1 MSLLVV
7 WVLMLLPLWKG
18 PISLVRSFQF
28 YLPMAMVL
36 NIFLFFCGVSL
47 PGASAGIASLKDSG
61 YSFDYYRLVYFFQ
74 LFYGI
79 SGRFLFLGRLVE
91 RKTFVLPYFYI
102 AFGVIFVLQLL
113 SIIKVA
119 AFNGHFH
126 GLFDADSVQAQSRYL
141 QSYNHELICLSISLT
156 KIPASTFWLMLQYLY
171 LLCLELPYYSLTLE
185 IVASS
190 LAECVPYQSFPRLKI
205 LASRTNFPQNLIL
218 TGLLGLV
225 GIVISICEMKST
237 YYETHMLVY
246 RTYHV
251 SFILIMAFIFI
262 ILPFSFMKTF
272 SRGRQNFSAFISHHG
287 RKEKI
292 LNIATLVIGVLLSFT
307 LLVMLC
313 LNQAKHLYTYSSD
326 SIFLCFTMLIVGIV
340 VQVILYMRSPDDH
353 PWCSPLGPEMDHTGV
368 TAFDDDVGDDCGVS
382 FARLS
387 EEQDDDDDDDPLI

>member
-1 MSLLVV
+1 MTTQDYPWLHCNSSWNSPWCHPFFANGTQPALRWFFSNSNSANEFLASAYDFSTRNVISLLVV
-7 WVLMLLPLWKG
+7 WVLVLLSLWKG
-18 PISLVRSFQF
+18 PVSLVRSFQF
-28 YLPMAMVL
+28 YLPVAMVL

-61 YSFDYYRLVYFFQ
+61 YSFDYYRLIYFFQ

-113 SIIKVA
+113 SVIKVA
-119 AFNGHFH
+119 AFNGHFN

-141 QSYNHELICLSISLT
+141 RSYNHELICLSISLT

-225 GIVISICEMKST
+225 GIVISICEMKLI
-237 YYETHMLVY
+237 YYESSFLVY
-246 RTYHV
+246 NTYHV

-272 SRGRQNFSAFISHHG
+272 LA
-287 RKEKI
+287 
-292 LNIATLVIGVLLSFT
+292 
-307 LLVMLC
+307 
-313 LNQAKHLYTYSSD
+313 
-326 SIFLCFTMLIVGIV
+326 IFLVCRTWFLFW
-340 VQVILYMRSPDDH
+340 Q
-353 PWCSPLGPEMDHTGV
+353 
-368 TAFDDDVGDDCGVS
+368 
-382 FARLS
+382 RL
-387 EEQDDDDDDDPLI
+387 